1 MKTLRAS
8 EVHAGEAV
16 RVIAIESVRC
26 KPHKSGGFYWLYG
39 RIEPTALVV
48 CTEGETQVV
57 SLDSREIP
65 LDELERDIPGLRALL
80 GAPGEV

>member
-8 EVHAGEAV
+8 EIHAGEAV
-16 RVIAIESVRC
+16 RVIAIESIRC
-26 KPHKSGGFYWLYG
+26 KPHKAGGFYWLYG

-57 SLDSREIP
+57 NLDSREIP
-65 LDELERDIPGLRALL
+65 LDELEREVHGLRALL
-80 GAPGEV
+80 DAPGEA